1 MRSPGREATG
11 AKRRYDVLMRTNT
24 GRCLPAPFLAVM
36 LATAAFP
43 VAAESVPATPGGE
56 LVGAFGQA
64 FGAPPD
70 YPDGALNAA
79 TRADIEAI
87 IASLAARQL
96 DTEALGRLKD
106 SGDARILWFVADL
119 LRFVGQR
126 EIETLNVTFEELT
139 GMSVPRGDYNAIP
152 DHLMA
157 WDLPA
162 FPGYR
167 RLKGDLMTQIESRWE
182 PFFADTDSAID
193 WRPVAWGG
201 VLMDDRGDASPGQR
215 CFRCIPALDDP
226 PVTDAAGGSW
236 YPDAALVFGLV
247 VNGAARAYPKN
258 IMEVHEMVND
268 TLGGRR
274 FGMPYCTLCGS
285 AQAYY
290 TDDIKGFSPVL
301 RTSGLLARSNKFM
314 YDLVTTSA
322 VDTFTGRALSGPLHE
337 AGVILNQLAVVTST
351 WGAWKEAHPDTT
363 IVAEDGGI
371 PGNRYP
377 MDPLRGRDDNGPIF
391 PVGDVDPRLAVQER
405 VLGVIGADGTAVAFP
420 VANAVLALQ
429 AGAAV
434 ELAGVRVAM
443 DGTGIRAFNGAAEAP
458 SHEAFWFAWSQFH
471 PGTLL
476 WQRDTAG

>member
-1 MRSPGREATG
+1 MRTTTGRPLPALFLTVLLAAGAFPLAAQSSPGAATG
-11 AKRRYDVLMRTNT
+11 A
-24 GRCLPAPFLAVM
+24 
-36 LATAAFP
+36 
-43 VAAESVPATPGGE
+43 

-64 FGAPPD
+64 FGPPPD
-70 YPDGALNAA
+70 YPDGELDPA
-79 TRADIEAI
+79 THADIVSI
-87 IASLAARQL
+87 ITSISERQL
-96 DTEALGRLKD
+96 DTGALGRLKD

-119 LRFVGQR
+119 MRFIGQR
-126 EIETLNVTFEELT
+126 EMETLNIIFEELT
-139 GMSVPRGDYNAIP
+139 GVSPRRGDYNAIP

-167 RLKGDLMTQIESRWE
+167 RLKGDLMTLIDSRWE
-182 PFFADTDSAID
+182 PFFADENSAVD
-193 WRPVAWGG
+193 WRLVAWGG

-215 CFRCIPALDDP
+215 CFRCIPALDNP

-236 YPDAALVFGLV
+236 YPDDALVFGLV

-268 TLGGRR
+268 ALGGRT

-290 TDDIKGFSPVL
+290 TDDIKGFYPVL
-301 RTSGLLARSNKFM
+301 RTSGLLSRSNKFM

-337 AGVILNQLAVVTST
+337 AGVTLNQLTVVTST
-351 WGAWKEAHPDTT
+351 WGAWKEAHPGTT
-363 IVAEDGGI
+363 IVAEDGGV
-371 PGNRYP
+371 PGKRYP

-391 PVGDVDPRLAVQER
+391 PVGDVDTRLPVQER
-405 VLGVIGADGTAVAFP
+405 VLGVLGAGGTAVAFP

-429 AGAAV
+429 AGATV

-443 DGTGIRAFNGAAEAP
+443 DGSGIRAFIDGQEAP
-458 SHEAFWFAWSQFH
+458 SHEAFWFAWSQFR

-476 WQRDTAG
+476 WHRETAG

>member
-43 VAAESVPATPGGE
+43 VAAESVPATPGGA

-119 LRFVGQR
+119 LRFVGLR

-139 GMSVPRGDYNAIP
+139 GMSLPRGDYNAIP

-167 RLKGDLMTQIESRWE
+167 RLKGDLMTQIDSRWE
-182 PFFADTDSAID
+182 PFFADADSAID

-236 YPDAALVFGLV
+236 YPDSALVFGLV

-290 TDDIKGFSPVL
+290 TDDVTGFQPVL

-322 VDTFTGRALSGPLHE
+322 IDTFTGRALSGALHD
-337 AGVILNQLAVVTST
+337 AGVTLNHAVVTST

-377 MDPLRGRDDNGPIF
+377 IDPLRGRDDNGPIF
-391 PVGDVDPRLAVQER
+391 PVGDVDPRLTVQER
-405 VLGVIGADGTAVAFP
+405 VLGVIGRRHGGGVSGG
-420 VANAVLALQ
+420 Q
-429 AGAAV
+429 RRAGAAGRRRGR
-434 ELAGVRVAM
+434 AGR
-443 DGTGIRAFNGAAEAP
+443 GAGRHGRHRHPMPSTAPRRLP

>member
-1 MRSPGREATG
+1 MMLTSTARW
-11 AKRRYDVLMRTNT
+11 
-24 GRCLPAPFLAVM
+24 LPALLLAV
-36 LATAAFP
+36 LFAAALP
-43 VAAESVPATPGGE
+43 VVAESTDAPGGA

-70 YPDGALNAA
+70 YPAGDLNAA
-79 TRADIEAI
+79 TRADVEAI

-96 DTEALGRLKD
+96 DTEALGRLKE
-106 SGDARILWFVADL
+106 SGDPRILWFVADL
-119 LRFVGQR
+119 LRFIGQR
-126 EIETLNVTFEELT
+126 ELETLNVTFEELT
-139 GMSVPRGDYNAIP
+139 GVSLPRGDYNAIP

-167 RLKGDLMTQIESRWE
+167 RLKGDLMTLIDSRWE
-182 PFFADTDSAID
+182 PFFADDDSAID
-193 WRPVAWGG
+193 WRLVAWGG
-201 VLMDDRGDASPGQR
+201 VLMDDRGDAGPGQR

-236 YPDAALVFGLV
+236 YPDSALVFGLV
-247 VNGAARAYPKN
+247 VNGEARAYPKN

-268 TLGGRR
+268 ALGGRT

-290 TDDIKGFSPVL
+290 TDDIKGYYPVL
-301 RTSGLLARSNKFM
+301 RTSGLLSRSNKFM

-322 VDTFTGRALSGPLHE
+322 IDTFTGRALSGPLHD
-337 AGVILNQLAVVTST
+337 AGVTLNQLTVVTST

-363 IVAEDGGI
+363 IIAEDGGV

-377 MDPLRGRDDNGPIF
+377 IDPLRGRDDNGPIF
-391 PVGDVDPRLAVQER
+391 PVGDVDPRLPVQER
-405 VLGVIGADGTAVAFP
+405 VLGVLGAGGTAVAFP

-434 ELAGVRVAM
+434 ELAGVRVAI
-443 DGTGIRAFNGAAEAP
+443 DGSGIRAFIGNAEAP

-476 WQRDTAG
+476 WQRETAG